1 MQIHLRRNG
10 KTVGPYSLSEVE
22 RQLSAGEI
30 APDTLAWHDGLA
42 DWRPAEEIVAQL
54 TGQAPTL
61 PAPLPPPVYAGFW
74 WRVLAAFIDSLIVG
88 ALGKLLLWK
97 VPPVITLPGVSTTY
111 DTAFFLVAWLYFA
124 LLESSSHQ
132 ATVGKLAC
140 GLRVTDERGKRI
152 GFGRATG
159 RHFGMLLCWLTLGV
173 GFLMVAWTRRKQGL
187 HDLLARTLVVR
198 VR

>member
-1 MQIHLRRNG
+1 
-10 KTVGPYSLSEVE
+10 V
-22 RQLSAGEI
+22 A
-30 APDTLAWHDGLA
+30 
-42 DWRPAEEIVAQL
+42 RP
-54 TGQAPTL
+54 
-61 PAPLPPPVYAGFW
+61 
-74 WRVLAAFIDSLIVG
+74 AAFIDSLIVG